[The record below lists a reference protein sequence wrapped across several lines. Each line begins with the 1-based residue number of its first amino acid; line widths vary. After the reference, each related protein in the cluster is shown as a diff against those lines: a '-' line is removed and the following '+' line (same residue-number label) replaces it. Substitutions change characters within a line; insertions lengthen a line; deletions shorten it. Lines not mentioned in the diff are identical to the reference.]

1 MVERRKL
8 IWSSLRDAMDLI
20 ESSECREA
28 NSSGRTVFIGL
39 IPSPPSIDT
48 RLEKKRR
55 KNFNINDCVFNYAE
69 GSEKINQKEKFQK
82 YNQKKFYMSATS
94 TEITKVTS
102 LLMYRGII

>member
-1 MVERRKL
+1 
-8 IWSSLRDAMDLI
+8 MDRI
-20 ESSECREA
+20 EFLEYGEP

-82 YNQKKFYMSATS
+82 FNQ
-94 TEITKVTS
+94 
-102 LLMYRGII
+102 